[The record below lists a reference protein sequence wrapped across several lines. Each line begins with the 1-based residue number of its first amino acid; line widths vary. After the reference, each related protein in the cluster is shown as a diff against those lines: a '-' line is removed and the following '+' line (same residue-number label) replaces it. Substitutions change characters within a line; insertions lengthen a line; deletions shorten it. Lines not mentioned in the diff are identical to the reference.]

1 MKLVKEKIVSAHSLI
16 HGADDS
22 FYHAGSFVDL
32 QSRIC
37 FGAHSNRTL
46 SIPCRLLTQ
55 VTQDL
60 WNLETLVF
68 RLNWQKELFS
78 GSQLDKSLWLQFAA
92 CDIDLFHVQLRSI
105 FDYLA
110 KLIMFFAAKSGQ
122 VGTEMS
128 FRELQEW
135 LIKNPGNA
143 KRLGVDL
150 ATVVA
155 DCHWFGLI
163 RDVRDSIVHRG
174 GMVLVFPEHGRILFQ
189 VNEGFRNKVHI
200 NGIMYN
206 ENVVNFELY
215 AAILIGYLFHIIS
228 KMWQMYYA
236 LN

>member
-1 MKLVKEKIVSAHSLI
+1 MMRLVKEKIVSAHALI
-16 HGADDS
+16 HEADDS

-37 FGAHSNRTL
+37 FGTPSNPTL
-46 SIPCRLLTQ
+46 SIPCRVLTHI
-55 VTQDL
+55 TQDI

-78 GSQLDKSLWLQFAA
+78 GNQLDKSLWIQFAA
-92 CDIDLFHVQLRSI
+92 CDVDLFHVQLRSI

-110 KLIMFFAAKSGQ
+110 KLILLFAAKSGQ
-122 VGTEMS
+122 VDTEMS

-135 LIKNPGNA
+135 LKRNRGNA

-155 DCHWFGLI
+155 DCDWFGVL

-174 GMVLVFPEHGRILFQ
+174 GMVLVFPQQGRILFQ
-189 VNEGFRNKVHI
+189 VNEGFRNR
-200 NGIMYN
+200 
-206 ENVVNFELY
+206 F
-215 AAILIGYLFHIIS
+215 ILTESCITKTLSPLSYMQRS
-228 KMWQMYYA
+228 
-236 LN
+236 